1 MLSIKYSMI
10 EASENV
16 AERRHEEMEVVGWLV
31 ALVALVIIEI
41 STMGLTTIWFAAGA
55 LVAILAAALGAPLF
69 VQIALFLIVS
79 VLMLVFTRPLAV
91 KFFNNDREKT
101 NVDSVIGKKGIVTGQ
116 IDNLQGTGQ
125 VTLNGLEWTAR
136 SAQEGKVI
144 AEGSVVVIRD
154 VQGVKLIVELDEER
168 V

>member
-10 EASENV
+10 KASVNV

-69 VQIALFLIVS
+69 VQIALFLI
-79 VLMLVFTRPLAV
+79 TRPLAV

-116 IDNLQGTGQ
+116 INNLQGTGQ

-136 SAQEGKVI
+136 SAQEDKVI
-144 AEGSVVVIRD
+144 SEGSVVVIRD

>member
-1 MLSIKYSMI
+1 
-10 EASENV
+10 
-16 AERRHEEMEVVGWLV
+16 MEVVGWLV

-116 IDNLQGTGQ
+116 INNLQGTGQ

-136 SAQEGKVI
+136 SAQEDKVI
-144 AEGSVVVIRD
+144 SEGSVVVIRD